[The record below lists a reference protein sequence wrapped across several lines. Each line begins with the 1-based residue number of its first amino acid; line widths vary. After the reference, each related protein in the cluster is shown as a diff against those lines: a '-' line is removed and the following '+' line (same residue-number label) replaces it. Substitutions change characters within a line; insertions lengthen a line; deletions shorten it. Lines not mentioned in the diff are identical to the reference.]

1 MQIQAA
7 VMLQPGQIEIR
18 EFEKPTPT
26 DDAFLLHVD
35 NVGICGSDKH
45 MYLGHT
51 ALKFP
56 VMPGHEVVGTVA
68 EIGRHA
74 NQTMNVMGG
83 PVRDGDKVTVVPGS
97 KNCGKC
103 YYCLRVPGRPTLCTG
118 RTIYGF
124 SNCETAPYL
133 TGEFSEYTYI
143 HGNSWVYKI
152 PDDIPAEI
160 SVLTEP
166 VAVATRAVERA
177 FSPGLPHIGDGF
189 GIGSRVAVLGCGPIG
204 LLVIAV
210 LRDSGA
216 GTIIATDVVDS
227 RLEMA
232 KQMGADVAISV
243 AETTPEARVEQ
254 IQALTDGVGVDIAM
268 ECAGIPAVFS
278 EALDVVR
285 RGGKVVEVGHY
296 TDSGDTRVR
305 PHQICNKDVDICGV
319 WAYPQI
325 QFQTA
330 LDFLQRTRAPLR
342 ELITHHLP
350 LQQLEAGIDM
360 LGQEGVYK
368 VVIKP
373 KQDGQDL
380 QD

>member
-1 MQIQAA
+1 MQVQAA

-18 EFEKPTPT
+18 EFDKPTPAN
-26 DDAFLLHVD
+26 DALLLQVD
-35 NVGICGSDKH
+35 KVGICGSDKH

-56 VMPGHEVVGTVA
+56 VIPGHEVVGTVA
-68 EIGRHA
+68 EIGTDA
-74 NQTMNVMGG
+74 NKVMNVMGG
-83 PVRDGDKVTVVPGS
+83 PLKEGDRITVVPGS
-97 KNCGKC
+97 KNCGRC
-103 YYCLRVPGRPTLCTG
+103 YYCLHVPGRPTLCSG

-124 SNCETAPYL
+124 SNSESPPYL
-133 TGEFSEYTYI
+133 TGEFSECTYI

-152 PDDIPAEI
+152 PDEIPEEI
-160 SVLTEP
+160 AVLTEP

-177 FSPGLPHIGDGF
+177 CSPGLPQVGDGYS
-189 GIGSRVAVLGCGPIG
+189 IGSSVAVLGCGPIG

-216 GTIIATDVVDS
+216 GTIIATDLVDS

-232 KQMGADVAISV
+232 QQMGADVVINV
-243 AETTPEARVEQ
+243 GETEPDERVEQ
-254 IQALTDGVGVDIAM
+254 IQSLTNGVGVDIAI

-285 RGGKVVEVGHY
+285 RGGKVIEVGHY

-305 PHQICNKDVDICGV
+305 PHQICNKDLDVCGV

-330 LDFLQRTRAPLR
+330 LDFLQRTRAPLH

-350 LQQLEAGIDM
+350 LNQLVSGIEM
-360 LGQEGVYK
+360 LGNEGVYK
-368 VVIKP
+368 VVIEP
-373 KQDGQDL
+373 QS
-380 QD
+380 

>member
-1 MQIQAA
+1 MQVQAA

-18 EFEKPTPT
+18 EFEKPTPK
-26 DDAFLLHVD
+26 DDALLLQVD
-35 NVGICGSDKH
+35 RVGICGSDKH

-56 VMPGHEVVGTVA
+56 VIPGHEVVGTVA
-68 EIGRHA
+68 EIGKNA
-74 NQTMNVMGG
+74 NQVMNVMGG
-83 PVRDGDKVTVVPGS
+83 PIKTGDRITVVPGS
-97 KNCGKC
+97 KNCGRC
-103 YYCLRVPGRPTLCTG
+103 YYCLHVPGRPTLCSG

-124 SNCETAPYL
+124 SNSETPPYL
-133 TGEFSEYTYI
+133 NGEFSEYTYI

-152 PDDIPAEI
+152 PESIPEEI
-160 SVLTEP
+160 RVLTEP

-177 FSPGLPHIGDGF
+177 CAPGLPQVGDGLS
-189 GIGSRVAVLGCGPIG
+189 IGSRVCVLGCGPIG

-216 GTIIATDVVDS
+216 GTIIATDLVDS

-232 KQMGADVAISV
+232 RRMGADVVINV
-243 AETTPEARVEQ
+243 GDTTPEERVEQ
-254 IQALTDGVGVDIAM
+254 IQALTNGVGVDIAI
-268 ECAGIPAVFS
+268 ECAGLPVVFS

-285 RGGKVVEVGHY
+285 RGGKVIEVGHY
-296 TDSGDTRVR
+296 TDSGDIQVK
-305 PHQICNKDVDICGV
+305 PHQICNKDLDVCGV

-330 LDFLQRTRAPLR
+330 LDFLQRTRAPLH
-342 ELITHHLP
+342 ELVTHHLP
-350 LQQLEAGIDM
+350 LNQLEAGIDM

-368 VVIKP
+368 VVIEP
-373 KQDGQDL
+373 QL
-380 QD
+380 

>member
-1 MQIQAA
+1 MQVQAA

-18 EFEKPTPT
+18 EYDKPSPE
-26 DDAFLLHVD
+26 DDSLILQVD
-35 NVGICGSDKH
+35 KVGICGSDKH

-56 VMPGHEVVGTVA
+56 VIPGHEVVGTVA
-68 EIGRHA
+68 EIGKDA
-74 NQTMNVMGG
+74 NKVMNVMGG
-83 PVRDGDKVTVVPGS
+83 PIKTGDRITVVPGS
-97 KNCGKC
+97 KNCGRC
-103 YYCLRVPGRPTLCTG
+103 YYCLHVPGRPTLCSG

-124 SNCETAPYL
+124 SNSETPPYL
-133 TGEFSEYTYI
+133 NGEFSEYTYI

-152 PDDIPAEI
+152 PDDIPEEI
-160 SVLTEP
+160 AVLTEP

-177 FSPGLPHIGDGF
+177 CAPGLPQVGDGYS
-189 GIGSRVAVLGCGPIG
+189 IGSSVAVLGCGPIG

-216 GTIIATDVVDS
+216 GTIIATDLVDS

-232 KQMGADVAISV
+232 QHMGADVVINV
-243 AETTPEARVEQ
+243 GDTTPEERVEQ
-254 IQALTDGVGVDIAM
+254 IQDLTNGVGVDIAI

-285 RGGKVVEVGHY
+285 RGAKVIEVGHY
-296 TDSGDTRVR
+296 TDSGDTQVR
-305 PHQICNKDVDICGV
+305 PHQICNKDLDVCGV

-330 LDFLQRTRAPLR
+330 LDFLQRTRAPLHK
-342 ELITHHLP
+342 LITHHLP
-350 LQQLEAGIDM
+350 LNQLEHGIDM
-360 LGQEGVYK
+360 LGKEGVYK
-368 VVIKP
+368 VVIEP
-373 KQDGQDL
+373 QT
-380 QD
+380 

>member
-1 MQIQAA
+1 MQVQAA

-18 EFEKPTPT
+18 EYDKPTPE
-26 DDAFLLHVD
+26 DDSLILQVD
-35 NVGICGSDKH
+35 KVGICGSDKH

-56 VMPGHEVVGTVA
+56 VIPGHEVVGTVA
-68 EIGRHA
+68 EIGKDA
-74 NQTMNVMGG
+74 NKVMNVMGG
-83 PVRDGDKVTVVPGS
+83 PIKTGDRITVVPGS
-97 KNCGKC
+97 KNCGRC
-103 YYCLRVPGRPTLCTG
+103 YYCLHVPGRPTLCSG

-124 SNCETAPYL
+124 SNSETPPYL
-133 TGEFSEYTYI
+133 NGEFSEYTYI

-152 PDDIPAEI
+152 PDDIPEEI
-160 SVLTEP
+160 AVLTEP

-177 FSPGLPHIGDGF
+177 CAPGLPQVGDGYS
-189 GIGSRVAVLGCGPIG
+189 IGSSVAVLGCGPIG

-216 GTIIATDVVDS
+216 GTIIATDLVDS

-232 KQMGADVAISV
+232 QHMGADVAINV
-243 AETTPEARVEQ
+243 GDTTPEERVEQ
-254 IQALTDGVGVDIAM
+254 IQDLTNGVGVDIAI

-285 RGGKVVEVGHY
+285 RGAKVIEVGHY
-296 TDSGDTRVR
+296 TDSGDTQVR
-305 PHQICNKDVDICGV
+305 PHQICNKDLDVCGV

-330 LDFLQRTRAPLR
+330 LDFLQRTRAPLHK
-342 ELITHHLP
+342 LITHHLP
-350 LQQLEAGIDM
+350 LNQLEHGIDM
-360 LGQEGVYK
+360 LGKEGVYK
-368 VVIKP
+368 VLIEP
-373 KQDGQDL
+373 QT
-380 QD
+380 

>member
-1 MQIQAA
+1 MQVQAA

-18 EFEKPTPT
+18 EFDKPTPAN
-26 DDAFLLHVD
+26 DSLLLQVD
-35 NVGICGSDKH
+35 KVGICGSDKH

-56 VMPGHEVVGTVA
+56 VIPGHEVVGTVA
-68 EIGRHA
+68 EIGKDV
-74 NQTMNVMGG
+74 NQVMNVMGG
-83 PVRDGDKVTVVPGS
+83 PIKDGDRITVVPGS
-97 KNCGKC
+97 KNCGRC
-103 YYCLRVPGRPTLCTG
+103 YYCLHVPGRPTLCSG

-124 SNCETAPYL
+124 SNSETPPYL

-152 PDDIPAEI
+152 PENIPEDI

-177 FSPGLPHIGDGF
+177 CAPGLPQVGDGYS
-189 GIGSRVAVLGCGPIG
+189 IGSSVAVLGCGPIG

-216 GTIIATDVVDS
+216 GTIIATDLVNS

-232 KQMGADVAISV
+232 KQMGADVVINV
-243 AETTPEARVEQ
+243 GDTTPEERVEQ
-254 IQALTDGVGVDIAM
+254 IQSLTNGVGVDISI

-278 EALDVVR
+278 EALNVVR
-285 RGGKVVEVGHY
+285 RGGKVIEVGHY
-296 TDSGDTRVR
+296 TDSGDTQVR
-305 PHQICNKDVDICGV
+305 PHQICNKDLDICGV

-330 LDFLQRTRAPLR
+330 LDFLQRTRAPLHK
-342 ELITHHLP
+342 LITHHLP
-350 LQQLEAGIDM
+350 LKQLVEGIDM
-360 LGQEGVYK
+360 LGKEGVYK
-368 VVIKP
+368 VVIEP
-373 KQDGQDL
+373 QT
-380 QD
+380 

>member
-1 MQIQAA
+1 MQVQAA

-18 EFEKPTPT
+18 EFEKPTPK
-26 DDAFLLHVD
+26 DDALLLQVD
-35 NVGICGSDKH
+35 RVGICGSDKH

-56 VMPGHEVVGTVA
+56 VIPGHEVVGTVA
-68 EIGRHA
+68 EIGKNA
-74 NQTMNVMGG
+74 NQVMNVMGG
-83 PVRDGDKVTVVPGS
+83 PIKTGDRITVVPGS
-97 KNCGKC
+97 KNCGRC
-103 YYCLRVPGRPTLCTG
+103 YYCLHVPGRPTLCSG

-124 SNCETAPYL
+124 SNSETPPYL
-133 TGEFSEYTYI
+133 NGEFSEYTYI

-152 PDDIPAEI
+152 PESIPEEI
-160 SVLTEP
+160 RVLTEP

-177 FSPGLPHIGDGF
+177 CAPGLPQVGDGLS
-189 GIGSRVAVLGCGPIG
+189 IGSRVCVLGCGPIG

-216 GTIIATDVVDS
+216 GTIIATDLVDS

-232 KQMGADVAISV
+232 RRMGADVVINV
-243 AETTPEARVEQ
+243 RDTTPEERVEQ
-254 IQALTDGVGVDIAM
+254 IQALTNGVGVDIAI
-268 ECAGIPAVFS
+268 ECAGLPVVFS

-285 RGGKVVEVGHY
+285 RGGKVIEVGHY
-296 TDSGDTRVR
+296 TDSGDIQVK
-305 PHQICNKDVDICGV
+305 PHQICNKDLDVCGV

-330 LDFLQRTRAPLR
+330 LDFLQRTRAPLH
-342 ELITHHLP
+342 ELVTHHLP
-350 LQQLEAGIDM
+350 LNQLEAGIDM

-368 VVIKP
+368 VVIEP
-373 KQDGQDL
+373 QL
-380 QD
+380 

>member
-1 MQIQAA
+1 MQVQAA

-18 EFEKPTPT
+18 EFDKPTLAN
-26 DDAFLLHVD
+26 DSLLLQVD
-35 NVGICGSDKH
+35 KVGICGSDKH

-56 VMPGHEVVGTVA
+56 VIPGHEVVGTVA
-68 EIGRHA
+68 EIGKDV
-74 NQTMNVMGG
+74 NQVMNVMGG
-83 PVRDGDKVTVVPGS
+83 PIKEGDRITVVPGS
-97 KNCGKC
+97 KNCGRC
-103 YYCLRVPGRPTLCTG
+103 YYCLHVPGRPTLCSG

-124 SNCETAPYL
+124 SNSETSPYL

-152 PDDIPAEI
+152 PENIPEDI

-177 FSPGLPHIGDGF
+177 CAPGLPQVGDGYS
-189 GIGSRVAVLGCGPIG
+189 IGSSIAVLGCGPIG

-216 GTIIATDVVDS
+216 GTIIATDLVDS

-232 KQMGADVAISV
+232 KQMGADVVINV
-243 AETTPEARVEQ
+243 GDTTPEERVEQ
-254 IQALTDGVGVDIAM
+254 IQSFTNGVGVDISI

-278 EALDVVR
+278 EALNVVR
-285 RGGKVVEVGHY
+285 RGGKVIEVGHY
-296 TDSGDTRVR
+296 TDSGDTQVR
-305 PHQICNKDVDICGV
+305 PHQICNKDLDVCGV

-330 LDFLQRTRAPLR
+330 LDFLQRTRAPLHK
-342 ELITHHLP
+342 LITHHLP
-350 LQQLEAGIDM
+350 LNQLVEGIDM
-360 LGQEGVYK
+360 LGKEGVYK
-368 VVIKP
+368 VVIEP
-373 KQDGQDL
+373 QT
-380 QD
+380 

>member
-1 MQIQAA
+1 MQVQAA

-18 EFEKPTPT
+18 EFDKPTPA
-26 DDAFLLHVD
+26 DDSLLLQVD
-35 NVGICGSDKH
+35 KVGICGSDKH

-56 VMPGHEVVGTVA
+56 VIPGHEVVGTVA
-68 EIGRHA
+68 EIGKNA
-74 NQTMNVMGG
+74 NQVMNVMGG
-83 PVRDGDKVTVVPGS
+83 PIKAGDRITVVPGS
-97 KNCGKC
+97 KNCGRC
-103 YYCLRVPGRPTLCTG
+103 YYCLHVPGRPTLCSG

-124 SNCETAPYL
+124 SNSETPPYL
-133 TGEFSEYTYI
+133 NGEFSEYTYI

-152 PDDIPAEI
+152 PADIPEEI

-177 FSPGLPHIGDGF
+177 CAPGLPQVGDGYS
-189 GIGSRVAVLGCGPIG
+189 IGSSVAVLGCGPIG

-216 GTIIATDVVDS
+216 GTIIATDLVDS

-232 KQMGADVAISV
+232 AQMGADVVINV
-243 AETTPEARVEQ
+243 GNTTPEERVEQ
-254 IQALTDGVGVDIAM
+254 IQSLTNGVGADIAI

-285 RGGKVVEVGHY
+285 RGAKVIEVGHY
-296 TDSGDTRVR
+296 TDSGDTQVR
-305 PHQICNKDVDICGV
+305 PHQICNKDLDVCGV

-330 LDFLQRTRAPLR
+330 LDFLQRTRAPLHK
-342 ELITHHLP
+342 LITHHLP
-350 LQQLEAGIDM
+350 LNQLETGIDM
-360 LGQEGVYK
+360 LGEEGVYK
-368 VVIKP
+368 VVIEP
-373 KQDGQDL
+373 QS
-380 QD
+380 

>member
-1 MQIQAA
+1 MQVQAA

-18 EFEKPTPT
+18 EYEKPIPEH
-26 DDAFLLHVD
+26 DSLILQVD
-35 NVGICGSDKH
+35 KVGICGSDKH

-56 VMPGHEVVGTVA
+56 VIPGHEVVGTVS
-68 EIGRHA
+68 EIGKDA
-74 NQTMNVMGG
+74 NKVMNVMGG
-83 PVRDGDKVTVVPGS
+83 PIKTGDRITVVPGS
-97 KNCGKC
+97 KNCGRC
-103 YYCLRVPGRPTLCTG
+103 YYCLHVPGRPTLCSG

-124 SNCETAPYL
+124 SNSETPPYL
-133 TGEFSEYTYI
+133 NGEFSEYTYI

-152 PDDIPAEI
+152 PDDIPEEI
-160 SVLTEP
+160 AVLTEP

-177 FSPGLPHIGDGF
+177 CAPGLPQIGDGYS
-189 GIGSRVAVLGCGPIG
+189 IGSSVAVLGCGPIG

-216 GTIIATDVVDS
+216 GTIIATDLVDS

-232 KQMGADVAISV
+232 QHMGADVVINV
-243 AETTPEARVEQ
+243 GDTTPQERVEQ
-254 IQALTDGVGVDIAM
+254 IQDLTNGVGVDIAI

-285 RGGKVVEVGHY
+285 RGAKVIEVGHY
-296 TDSGDTRVR
+296 TDSGDTQVR
-305 PHQICNKDVDICGV
+305 PHQICNKDLDVCGV

-330 LDFLQRTRAPLR
+330 LDFLQRTRAPLHK
-342 ELITHHLP
+342 LITHHLP
-350 LQQLEAGIDM
+350 LNKLEHGIDI
-360 LGQEGVYK
+360 LGKEGVYK
-368 VVIKP
+368 VVIEP
-373 KQDGQDL
+373 QT
-380 QD
+380 

>member
-1 MQIQAA
+1 MQVQAA

-18 EFEKPTPT
+18 EYDKPSPE
-26 DDAFLLHVD
+26 DDSLILQVD
-35 NVGICGSDKH
+35 KVGICGSDKH

-56 VMPGHEVVGTVA
+56 VIPGHEVVGTVA
-68 EIGRHA
+68 EIGKNA
-74 NQTMNVMGG
+74 NKVMNVMGG
-83 PVRDGDKVTVVPGS
+83 PIKTGDRITVVPGS
-97 KNCGKC
+97 KNCGRC
-103 YYCLRVPGRPTLCTG
+103 YYCLHVPGRPTLCSG

-124 SNCETAPYL
+124 SNSETPPYL
-133 TGEFSEYTYI
+133 NGEFSEYTYI

-152 PDDIPAEI
+152 PDDIPEEI
-160 SVLTEP
+160 AVLTEP

-177 FSPGLPHIGDGF
+177 CAPGLPQVGDGYS
-189 GIGSRVAVLGCGPIG
+189 IGSSVAVLGCGPIG

-216 GTIIATDVVDS
+216 GTIIATDLVDS

-232 KQMGADVAISV
+232 QHMGADVVINV
-243 AETTPEARVEQ
+243 GDTTPEERVEQ
-254 IQALTDGVGVDIAM
+254 IQDLTSGVGVDIAI

-285 RGGKVVEVGHY
+285 RGAKVIEVGHY
-296 TDSGDTRVR
+296 TDSGDTQVR
-305 PHQICNKDVDICGV
+305 PHQICNKDLDVCGV

-330 LDFLQRTRAPLR
+330 LDFLQRTRAPLHK
-342 ELITHHLP
+342 LITHHLP
-350 LQQLEAGIDM
+350 LNQLEHGIDM
-360 LGQEGVYK
+360 LGKEGVYK
-368 VVIKP
+368 VVIEP
-373 KQDGQDL
+373 QT
-380 QD
+380 

>member
-1 MQIQAA
+1 MQVQAA

-18 EFEKPTPT
+18 EYDKPSPE
-26 DDAFLLHVD
+26 DDSLILQVD
-35 NVGICGSDKH
+35 KVGICGSDKH

-56 VMPGHEVVGTVA
+56 VIPGHEVVGTVA
-68 EIGRHA
+68 EIGKDA
-74 NQTMNVMGG
+74 NKVMNVMGG
-83 PVRDGDKVTVVPGS
+83 PIKTGDRITVVPGS
-97 KNCGKC
+97 KNCGRC
-103 YYCLRVPGRPTLCTG
+103 YYCLHVPGRPTLCSG

-124 SNCETAPYL
+124 SNSETPPYL
-133 TGEFSEYTYI
+133 NGEFSEYTYI

-152 PDDIPAEI
+152 PDDIPEEI
-160 SVLTEP
+160 AVLTEP

-177 FSPGLPHIGDGF
+177 CAPGLPQVGDGYS
-189 GIGSRVAVLGCGPIG
+189 IGSSVAVLGCGPIG

-216 GTIIATDVVDS
+216 GTIIATDLVDS

-232 KQMGADVAISV
+232 QHVGADVVINV
-243 AETTPEARVEQ
+243 GDTTPEQRVEQ
-254 IQALTDGVGVDIAM
+254 IQDLTSGVGVDIAI

-285 RGGKVVEVGHY
+285 RGAKVIEVGHY
-296 TDSGDTRVR
+296 TDSGNTQVR
-305 PHQICNKDVDICGV
+305 PHQICNKDLDVCGV

-330 LDFLQRTRAPLR
+330 LDFLQRTRAPLHK
-342 ELITHHLP
+342 LITHHLP
-350 LQQLEAGIDM
+350 LNQLEHGIDM
-360 LGQEGVYK
+360 LGKEGVYK
-368 VVIKP
+368 VVIEP
-373 KQDGQDL
+373 QT
-380 QD
+380 

>member
-1 MQIQAA
+1 MQVQAA

-18 EFEKPTPT
+18 EFDKPTPAN
-26 DDAFLLHVD
+26 DSLLLQVD
-35 NVGICGSDKH
+35 KVGICGSDKH

-56 VMPGHEVVGTVA
+56 VIPGHEVVGTVA
-68 EIGRHA
+68 EIGTEA
-74 NQTMNVMGG
+74 NQVMNVMGG
-83 PVRDGDKVTVVPGS
+83 PIKEGDRITVVPGS
-97 KNCGKC
+97 KNCGRC
-103 YYCLRVPGRPTLCTG
+103 YYCLHVPGRPTLCSG

-124 SNCETAPYL
+124 SNSESPPYL
-133 TGEFSEYTYI
+133 TGEFSECTYI

-152 PDDIPAEI
+152 PDEIPEEI
-160 SVLTEP
+160 AVLTEP

-177 FSPGLPHIGDGF
+177 CSPGLPQVGDGYS
-189 GIGSRVAVLGCGPIG
+189 IGSSVAVLGCGPIG

-216 GTIIATDVVDS
+216 GTIIATDLVDS

-232 KQMGADVAISV
+232 QQMGADVVINV
-243 AETTPEARVEQ
+243 GETEPDERVEQ
-254 IQALTDGVGVDIAM
+254 IQSLTNGVGVDIAI

-285 RGGKVVEVGHY
+285 RGGKVIEVGHY
-296 TDSGDTRVR
+296 TDSGETKVR
-305 PHQICNKDVDICGV
+305 PHQICNKDLDVCGV

-330 LDFLQRTRAPLR
+330 LDFLQRTRAPLH

-350 LQQLEAGIDM
+350 LNQLESGIEM
-360 LGQEGVYK
+360 LGNESVYK
-368 VVIKP
+368 VVIEP
-373 KQDGQDL
+373 QS
-380 QD
+380 

>member
-1 MQIQAA
+1 MQVQAA

-18 EFEKPTPT
+18 EFDKPIPAN
-26 DDAFLLHVD
+26 DSLLLQVD
-35 NVGICGSDKH
+35 KVGICGSDKH

-56 VMPGHEVVGTVA
+56 VIPGHEVVGTVT
-68 EIGRHA
+68 EIGKDV
-74 NQTMNVMGG
+74 NQVMNVIGG
-83 PVRDGDKVTVVPGS
+83 PIKDGDRITVVPGS
-97 KNCGKC
+97 KNCGRC
-103 YYCLRVPGRPTLCTG
+103 YYCLHVPGRPTLCSR

-124 SNCETAPYL
+124 SNSETPPYL

-152 PDDIPAEI
+152 PENIPEDI

-177 FSPGLPHIGDGF
+177 CAPGLPQVGDGYS
-189 GIGSRVAVLGCGPIG
+189 IGSSVAVLGCGPIG

-216 GTIIATDVVDS
+216 GTIIATDLVDS

-232 KQMGADVAISV
+232 KQMGADVVINV
-243 AETTPEARVEQ
+243 GDTTPEERVEQ
-254 IQALTDGVGVDIAM
+254 IQSFTNGVGVDISI

-278 EALDVVR
+278 EALNVVR
-285 RGGKVVEVGHY
+285 RGGKVIEVGHY
-296 TDSGDTRVR
+296 TDSGDTQVR
-305 PHQICNKDVDICGV
+305 PHQICNKDLDVCGV

-330 LDFLQRTRAPLR
+330 LDFLQRTRAPLHK
-342 ELITHHLP
+342 LITHHLP
-350 LQQLEAGIDM
+350 LNQLVEGIDM
-360 LGQEGVYK
+360 LGKEGVYK
-368 VVIKP
+368 VVIEP
-373 KQDGQDL
+373 QT
-380 QD
+380 

>member
-1 MQIQAA
+1 MQVQAA
-7 VMLQPGQIEIR
+7 VMLQPGQVEIR
-18 EFEKPTPT
+18 EFEKPIPA
-26 DDAFLLHVD
+26 DDSLLLQVD
-35 NVGICGSDKH
+35 KVGICGSDKH

-56 VMPGHEVVGTVA
+56 VIPGHEVVGTVA
-68 EIGRHA
+68 EIGKNA
-74 NQTMNVMGG
+74 NQVMNVMGG
-83 PVRDGDKVTVVPGS
+83 PIKTGDRITVVPGS
-97 KNCGKC
+97 KNCGRC
-103 YYCLRVPGRPTLCTG
+103 YYCLHVPGRPTLCSG

-124 SNCETAPYL
+124 SNSETPPYL
-133 TGEFSEYTYI
+133 NGEFSEYTYI

-152 PDDIPAEI
+152 PDNIPEEI

-177 FSPGLPHIGDGF
+177 CTPGLPQVGDGYS
-189 GIGSRVAVLGCGPIG
+189 IGSSVAVLGCGPIG

-216 GTIIATDVVDS
+216 GTIIATDLVDS

-232 KQMGADVAISV
+232 EQMGADTVINV
-243 AETTPEARVEQ
+243 GNTTPEERVER
-254 IQALTDGVGVDIAM
+254 IQSLTSGVGADIAI

-285 RGGKVVEVGHY
+285 RGGKVIEVGHY
-296 TDSGDTRVR
+296 TDSGDIQVR
-305 PHQICNKDVDICGV
+305 PHQICNKDLDVCGV

-330 LDFLQRTRAPLR
+330 LDFLQRTRAPLHK
-342 ELITHHLP
+342 LITHHLP
-350 LQQLEAGIDM
+350 LNQLEVGIDM
-360 LGQEGVYK
+360 LGKEGVYK
-368 VVIKP
+368 VVIEP
-373 KQDGQDL
+373 QS
-380 QD
+380 